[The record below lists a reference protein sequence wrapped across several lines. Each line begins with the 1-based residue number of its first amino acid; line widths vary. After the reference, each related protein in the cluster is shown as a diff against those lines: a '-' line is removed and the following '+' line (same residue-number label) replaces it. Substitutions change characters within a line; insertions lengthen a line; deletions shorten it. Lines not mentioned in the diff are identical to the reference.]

1 MTSPTPD
8 GFQQRLGNQLTVLAA
23 EPATAPGDAP
33 TPAPRPRPWAMRHRL
48 SLAIAGLAAV
58 GAGITTVAVHH
69 PTTPARTAQK
79 DAVRPPQKITTA
91 AYTLQRED
99 DGRVRVAISD
109 PAGKLLDIGRL
120 QRDLN
125 RLGVPAVVYAGDPE
139 CTDMPTSPGD
149 DSSNKIWHIELTKGG
164 KPVLSVRPDRIPAGQ
179 HLLVAF
185 PLLRT
190 DPAHAAY
197 AITAGRID
205 GTAPACVPAWPKGSA
220 K

>member
-1 MTSPTPD
+1 M
-8 GFQQRLGNQLTVLAA
+8 
-23 EPATAPGDAP
+23 AT
-33 TPAPRPRPWAMRHRL
+33 
-48 SLAIAGLAAV
+48 
-58 GAGITTVAVHH
+58 HH
-69 PTTPARTAQK
+69 PTSPARAVQK
-79 DAVRPPQKITTA
+79 GGSWQPQKITTA

-109 PAGKLLDIGRL
+109 PAGKLLDTGRL

-125 RLGVPAVVYAGDPE
+125 RLGVPAVVYAGDPR
-139 CTDMPTSPGD
+139 CTDTPTSPGD
-149 DSSNKIWHIELTKGG
+149 HSSNKTWDIELTKGG

-190 DPAHAAY
+190 DPDRAAY

-205 GTAPACVPAWPKGSA
+205 GTPPACVPAWPKGSA